1 MNETKQ
7 KTMRGN
13 GRGISCDNEIT
24 KEEIDRI
31 YRIEYM
37 ATSNWSMGYNRTI
50 WVVEFDDITEDEYPK
65 RSLYI
70 GKPLVPAYR
79 RFDKNPEEHDMQI
92 PSEDTIFSNHYPSY
106 YYSETLDKLEVW
118 NWMNLEPECRIM
130 DGGIMDIAFFTKD
143 SEGKDKI
150 CRYQLAENEKAEEMI
165 EVFDRFFDTMNIN
178 DAERVIPNKEMMDRS
193 DDFLPGGYI
202 NGNSGEN

>member
-7 KTMRGN
+7 KTMHGN

-24 KEEIDRI
+24 KEEIYRI
-31 YRIEYM
+31 FRIEYM

-50 WVVEFDDITEDEYPK
+50 WVVEFDDICSDDYPR

-79 RFDKNPEEHDMQI
+79 RFEENPEKYDMQI
-92 PSEDTIFSNHYPSY
+92 PSENMIFSNHYPSY
-106 YYSETLDKLEVW
+106 YYLEILDRLEVW
-118 NWMNLEPECRIM
+118 NWMKLEPEYQIT

-143 SEGKDKI
+143 SEGKEKI
-150 CRYQLAENEKAEEMI
+150 CRYQIAENEIAEEMI
-165 EVFDRFFDTMNIN
+165 EVFDRFFDMMNIS
-178 DAERVIPNKEMMDRS
+178 DVERVVPNKEMMDRS
-193 DDFLPGGYI
+193 DDLLPGGYI
-202 NGNSGEN
+202 NANDKEN

>member
-7 KTMRGN
+7 KTMHGN

-50 WVVEFDDITEDEYPK
+50 WVVEFDDIYSDDYPR

-79 RFDKNPEEHDMQI
+79 EYKKNPEEYDMQM
-92 PSEDTIFSNHYPSY
+92 PSENMIFSNHYPSY
-106 YYSETLDKLEVW
+106 YYSEILDKLEVW
-118 NWMNLEPECRIM
+118 NWMKLEPEYQIT

-143 SEGKDKI
+143 SEGKEKI
-150 CRYQLAENEKAEEMI
+150 CRYQIAENEIAEEMI
-165 EVFDRFFDTMNIN
+165 EVFDRFFDMMNFS
-178 DAERVIPNKEMMDRS
+178 DVERVVPNKEMMDRS
-193 DDFLPGGYI
+193 DDLLPGGYI
-202 NGNSGEN
+202 NANDKEN

>member
-1 MNETKQ
+1 
-7 KTMRGN
+7 
-13 GRGISCDNEIT
+13 
-24 KEEIDRI
+24 
-31 YRIEYM
+31 
-37 ATSNWSMGYNRTI
+37 
-50 WVVEFDDITEDEYPK
+50 
-65 RSLYI
+65 
-70 GKPLVPAYR
+70 
-79 RFDKNPEEHDMQI
+79 
-92 PSEDTIFSNHYPSY
+92 
-106 YYSETLDKLEVW
+106 
-118 NWMNLEPECRIM
+118 
-130 DGGIMDIAFFTKD
+130 MDIAFFTKD